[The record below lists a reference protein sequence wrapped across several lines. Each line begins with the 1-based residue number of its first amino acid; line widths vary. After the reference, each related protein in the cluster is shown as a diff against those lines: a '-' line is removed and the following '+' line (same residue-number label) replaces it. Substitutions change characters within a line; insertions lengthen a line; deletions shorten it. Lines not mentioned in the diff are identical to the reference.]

1 MSQPPTKFPYS
12 ALNKSTEETEK
23 KAPTGSATPLS
34 GIRDTAQPSPFS
46 RPAATQEQRPIS
58 AVPPSTL
65 PTSPLRPEALNQ
77 RPFTPATPAPLGQT
91 APGTRPLQASTAAS
105 GTFAAKTPGTGQAG
119 SGQAGYGQAA
129 GTQSTLG
136 QTGAGRPY
144 LGQTGQGQPNL
155 GQSTW
160 TSPLRQSTQA
170 APGTSALPP
179 TAPPTGSLFNNR
191 AARPGSGILPGTTS
205 PTGGAGALRSGGLP
219 PAAAAAAPGAFQSG
233 AFQSAAFQ
241 SGAGT
246 AAQANPPPR
255 PSLFRSTQA
264 GEALRQPLSP
274 AAAFRAPVTAPAS
287 TRATS
292 PFRKDL
298 QITDEEFLQ
307 LRDFIYQQC
316 GIFIAENRKYLVENR
331 LSNRIKDLNLK
342 SYSEY
347 YNYLRFDASRR
358 TELSKLFEVVTTNET
373 SFFRNPPQLEVF
385 QNHVLPGILDQCRK
399 KGSKK
404 LRIWSAGCS
413 TGEEPY
419 TLAIILHEVLKSDFH
434 NWDIKITANDL
445 SEAVLAAARQG
456 IYSEYALRTTPREI
470 VDGYF
475 IKDANVYKLKPELKS
490 IVSFGQI
497 NLSDREQLKRVEK
510 SQIVF
515 CRNVIIY
522 FDDEMKRKVIN
533 AFYDNLEVNGAL
545 LIGHSESLHNIS
557 RAFQLEHFKGT
568 IVYRKLA

>member
-191 AARPGSGILPGTTS
+191 AARPGSGILPRHHVPHRRRRSVAVRRPAPSSSSSTWRVSVWRISVCSVSVWSGNS
-205 PTGGAGALRSGGLP
+205 RTGKSA
-219 PAAAAAAPGAFQSG
+219 PAAFSFSQHTSRRSLAP
-233 AFQSAAFQ
+233 
-241 SGAGT
+241 T
-246 AAQANPPPR
+246 
-255 PSLFRSTQA
+255 
-264 GEALRQPLSP
+264 
-274 AAAFRAPVTAPAS
+274 PVTG
-287 TRATS
+287 
-292 PFRKDL
+292 
-298 QITDEEFLQ
+298 
-307 LRDFIYQQC
+307 C
-316 GIFIAENRKYLVENR
+316 GISRPRDCPCEHQSDLAFSQGPPDNR
-331 LSNRIKDLNLK
+331 
-342 SYSEY
+342 
-347 YNYLRFDASRR
+347 
-358 TELSKLFEVVTTNET
+358 
-373 SFFRNPPQLEVF
+373 
-385 QNHVLPGILDQCRK
+385 
-399 KGSKK
+399 
-404 LRIWSAGCS
+404 
-413 TGEEPY
+413 
-419 TLAIILHEVLKSDFH
+419 
-434 NWDIKITANDL
+434 
-445 SEAVLAAARQG
+445 
-456 IYSEYALRTTPREI
+456 
-470 VDGYF
+470 
-475 IKDANVYKLKPELKS
+475 
-490 IVSFGQI
+490 
-497 NLSDREQLKRVEK
+497 
-510 SQIVF
+510 
-515 CRNVIIY
+515 
-522 FDDEMKRKVIN
+522 
-533 AFYDNLEVNGAL
+533 
-545 LIGHSESLHNIS
+545 
-557 RAFQLEHFKGT
+557 
-568 IVYRKLA
+568 